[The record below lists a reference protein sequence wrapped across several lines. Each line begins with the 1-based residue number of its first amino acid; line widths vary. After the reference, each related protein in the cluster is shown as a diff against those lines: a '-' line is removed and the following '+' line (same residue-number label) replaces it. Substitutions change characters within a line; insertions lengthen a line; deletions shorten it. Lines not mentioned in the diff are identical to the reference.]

1 MSTSF
6 PYFLSGV
13 SKELQDL
20 RRNWGCYL
28 ALGITL
34 IIVGVLAIGSPVIA
48 TLVSVQIFGFL
59 LLVGGAIEIGSA
71 IWARGWGGFF
81 LHLLSG
87 FLYLFLGLVIV
98 ERPAL
103 GAAGYTLLM
112 AMFFTAVGLFRIVF
126 ALSHRFSGWGWTVV
140 SGFVALIL
148 GVMIW
153 RDFPESA
160 LWVIGTFV
168 GIELVFNGI
177 SWLMLGLAARRIP
190 AAETKAH
197 ESPNR
202 LVGV

>member
-13 SKELQDL
+13 NEELQDL

-34 IIVGVLAIGSPVIA
+34 IVVGILAIGSPVVA

-59 LLVGGAIEIGSA
+59 LLAGGVIEIGSA

-87 FLYLFLGLVIV
+87 LLYVFLGLMIV
-98 ERPAL
+98 ERPIL
-103 GAAGYTLLM
+103 GANGYTLLM
-112 AMFFTAVGLFRIVF
+112 AMFFTAIGLVRIVF
-126 ALSHRFSGWGWTVV
+126 ALGHQFSGWGWTVV
-140 SGFVALIL
+140 SGFVAFIL

-153 RDFPESA
+153 RDFP
-160 LWVIGTFV
+160 
-168 GIELVFNGI
+168 
-177 SWLMLGLAARRIP
+177 
-190 AAETKAH
+190 
-197 ESPNR
+197 
-202 LVGV
+202 